1 MAEREGG
8 CEGRATWL
16 RSKRVYTECR
26 RRAARSPDLLTTALP
41 EVQLP
46 YRHHVML
53 RRKQV
58 GGWESSPGAQL
69 AKGRAGA
76 GAPKDKQRGG

>member
-1 MAEREGG
+1 MQKSCSEP
-8 CEGRATWL
+8 
-16 RSKRVYTECR
+16 
-26 RRAARSPDLLTTALP
+26 SPP
-41 EVQLP
+41 EHSPP

-69 AKGRAGA
+69 AKGGAGA